1 MVHMSENEQEQV
13 AIEIA
18 VDCQQQQSISKSGP
32 KDKKFKGVSGVTGNL
47 IARKYYRCDNIS

>member
-32 KDKKFKGVSGVTGNL
+32 KDKKFRSYPAQRT
-47 IARKYYRCDNIS
+47 KYEPGLGSVRI

>member
-32 KDKKFKGVSGVTGNL
+32 KDKKFKGVSGSKDQ
-47 IARKYYRCDNIS
+47 I

>member
-13 AIEIA
+13 VIEIA

-32 KDKKFKGVSGVTGNL
+32 KDNKFRGNP
-47 IARKYYRCDNIS
+47 ARRTKYDEPRLGSARI